1 MPRISGVA
9 LAPAIRT
16 VMIFI
21 DGGYLREN
29 LKKKWGVQKD
39 EFSIKGFESLIGHRL
54 LPHVPGRWEHI
65 RTYYYDAII
74 DESTIEEIEEEERE
88 KLKRKREKQKAFF
101 SKISDLP
108 FCDVRLG
115 RLVYSEKEGFRQ
127 KGVDIRMTIDMLS
140 KAYDGHYEFAILVAG
155 DGDFESLVDA
165 VKDAGR
171 RVIGAYY
178 QDNISPKL
186 REMFDLRI
194 ILTREALP
202 PADAQ

>member
-1 MPRISGVA
+1 MPRVLGSA
-9 LAPAIRT
+9 LTSPIRP

-21 DGGYLREN
+21 DGGYLRSS
-29 LKKKWGVQKD
+29 LKKEYGIEKD
-39 EFSIKGFESLIGHRL
+39 EFTIESFESLLGHKL
-54 LPHVPGRWEHI
+54 LVHVPGRWERI

-74 DESTIEEIEEEERE
+74 DESTIKEIEEEERE
-88 KLKRKREKQKAFF
+88 KLKRKREKQGAFF
-101 SKISDLP
+101 SKISDLT

-127 KGVDIRMTIDMLS
+127 KGVDIIMTIDMLS

-155 DGDFESLVDA
+155 DGDFVHLVDA

-178 QDNISPKL
+178 QDNISPRL
-186 REMFDLRI
+186 RESLDLRI
-194 ILTREALP
+194 ILTK
-202 PADAQ
+202 ADLKPV